1 MEEEKELKFVRMRDQ
16 FTDLIGWVKYEE
28 EYIVI
33 EHPLVVNVDSIIE
46 EGRQIL
52 SMNEYL
58 PQAIVT
64 VKEIDI
70 YNDDIMFITPVNEDF
85 KEQYL
90 SVADFFYNNK
100 SKIKNKEKK
109 KEPKESDGNVISLV
123 EAIIEKK
130 NKPIH

>member
-16 FTDLIGWVKYEE
+16 ITDLIGWVKYED

-33 EHPLVVNVDSIIE
+33 ENPLVVNVDTIIE

-64 VKEIDI
+64 VKQIDI
-70 YNDDIMFITPVNEDF
+70 YNDEILFITPVNEDF

>member
-1 MEEEKELKFVRMRDQ
+1 MEEKELKFVRMRDQ
-16 FTDLIGWVKYEE
+16 ITDLIGWVKYED

-33 EHPLVVNVDSIIE
+33 EHPLVVDVDTIIE

-52 SMNEYL
+52 SMKEYL

-64 VKEIDI
+64 VKEVDI
-70 YNDDIMFITPVNEDF
+70 YNDDIMFITPVNEEF

-90 SVADFFYNNK
+90 SVSDFFYNNK
-100 SKIKNKEKK
+100 AKIKSKEKK
-109 KEPKESDGNVISLV
+109 KEPKETEDNVISLI

-130 NKPIH
+130 NKPVH